1 VSDRGQRLPRTFW
14 WANLTQFGGALN
26 DNLFKLFITFA
37 LIAWADEGA
46 RAGVVVNVSLAFT
59 IPFLLFVPIAGS
71 FADHYSKRWIIVTLK
86 GAEVGVMSFGV
97 YGLASGN
104 SAFLYVTMVLMST
117 QSAFFGPCKYGII
130 PELVGSQRLSRANGM
145 IQMFTYLAI
154 LTGTIAAPSLSE
166 IFGDFYWKAG
176 LICIVV
182 AGAGFVFSLGIGPS
196 PSHLRRPINLN
207 GFVNLL
213 RTRKV
218 IQRDGFLALAVL
230 ATSFF
235 TLIGAYMQINLFEY
249 GPEHLGLTSEQSAR
263 LFLITAVGIG
273 IGSVMAGWLSGRVI
287 EFGIVP
293 IGTALMWICLVVIGT
308 VPAGSLLAVRIC
320 MFLIGIGAGFY
331 VVPLESFIQYRSPGD
346 KVGSVKAASSFL
358 SWIGVLIATGL
369 MHLFATVM
377 NLTAQ
382 TGFLLISFLLLGLSV
397 FSFWVLPDFFVKF
410 VVMYLVRGWYRLRVY
425 GIENLPTD
433 RPALLVCNHV
443 SLIDAILV
451 VSSQQRRIRT
461 LMSRNVYDRANWF
474 IRKTVDLAG
483 VILIQDT
490 DGPKKLVAS
499 LKKAREAL
507 DEGFLVCIFAEGG
520 LTLSGMM
527 RPFKPGFER
536 IIKGSEHPIIPVYIG
551 GAWGSSTSWKKGMP
565 RVNLFKDLRHRVSVH
580 FGKAIPSTSTVA
592 QVQRAVRETGAES
605 FELMKADRLSLGE
618 SFVRIARDRWDQ
630 TALIDEEGRPRTYGQ
645 LLSMAYD
652 LRHDLLRYLPESEQR
667 VGVILPSG
675 VENVVLNVALALE
688 RLVPVPMNPR
698 EPAEEHHGR
707 MEQTSVRTLITSSQM
722 MEGRP
727 VSEFPGN
734 LILLDDIL
742 PEAEQAPTLWKRF
755 WMRNCPTGKLSR
767 VEGFHA
773 DEIASILFTRGTVGS
788 AKPVCLS
795 HHNILSNLE
804 SLSEVIR
811 PKEED
816 TLLGVLPHWNSFGYV
831 TNLWF
836 PLLGG
841 ATLIQCGETADPTH
855 AAQAAGR
862 FRASILVASPGF
874 LASCVRNVDPE
885 AFSGM
890 RYVFTGGESLP
901 EETSEAFEKKFG
913 LAPLESYGSTELSA
927 VCCISLPDVRIS
939 RFRETGRKA
948 RMSGRPLPGI
958 AIKILDPETGQG
970 MPAGEE
976 GMIAVKGS
984 NVMLGYAG
992 EEPPEKG
999 LAEGWFLTG
1008 DRGYM
1013 DENGFL
1019 SVTGRC

>member
-1 VSDRGQRLPRTFW
+1 MSERGQRLPKTFW

-37 LIAWADEGA
+37 LIAWADESA

-71 FADHYSKRWIIVTLK
+71 FADHFSKRWMIVALK

-97 YGLASGN
+97 YGLSSGN

-154 LTGTIAAPSLSE
+154 LTGTITAPSLSE
-166 IFGDFYWKAG
+166 AFGDYYWKAG

-182 AGAGFVFSLGIGPS
+182 AVLGFVFSLGIGPT
-196 PSHLRRPINLN
+196 PSHHRRPINLN
-207 GFVNLL
+207 GFANLL

-218 IQRDGFLALAVL
+218 IRRDGFLTLAVL
-230 ATSFF
+230 ASGFF

-249 GPEHLGLTSEQSAR
+249 GPQHLGLTSEQSAR

-273 IGSVMAGWLSGRVI
+273 LGSVMAGWLSGRVI

-293 IGTALMWICLVVIGT
+293 IGTALMWVSLVVIGV
-308 VPAGSLLAVRIC
+308 VPEGSIMTVRIC

-331 VVPLESFIQYRSPGD
+331 VVPLESFIQYRSPPD
-346 KVGSVKAASSFL
+346 KVGSVKAASGFL
-358 SWIGVLIATGL
+358 SWVGVLIATGL
-369 MHLFATVM
+369 MHLFATVIG
-377 NLTAQ
+377 LTAQ

-410 VVMYLVRGWYRLRVY
+410 VVMYLVRGWYRLRVH

-490 DGPKKLVAS
+490 DGPKKLVSS
-499 LKKAREAL
+499 LRKAREAL

-565 RVNLFKDLRHRVSVH
+565 RVNLFKDLRHPVSVH
-580 FGKAIPSTSTVA
+580 FGKAIPSTSSVME
-592 QVQRAVRETGAES
+592 VQQAVCETGAES
-605 FELMKADRLSLGE
+605 FNLAKSDRLSMGE
-618 SFVRIARDRWDQ
+618 SFVRVAREKWDQ
-630 TALIDEEGRPRTYGQ
+630 TAIIDEQGKPRTYGQ
-645 LLSMAYD
+645 ILSMAYD
-652 LRHDLLRYLPESEQR
+652 LRHDLLRHLPGSEQR

-675 VENVVLNVALALE
+675 LENVVLSIALSLE
-688 RLVPVPMNPR
+688 RLVPVPMNP
-698 EPAEEHHGR
+698 AATTEEHHDR
-707 MEQTSVRTLITSSQM
+707 MEQTSVRTLITSSQV

-727 VSEFPGN
+727 ASEFPGN

-742 PEAEQAPTLWKRF
+742 PEAEQSLGTWRSF
-755 WMRNCPTGKLSR
+755 WMRNCPIGKLSR
-767 VEGFHA
+767 LEGFHA
-773 DEIASILFTRGTVGS
+773 DEIAGILHTRGTIGTVK
-788 AKPVCLS
+788 AVCLS
-795 HHNILSNLE
+795 HHNILSNIE
-804 SLSEVIR
+804 SLCEVVR
-811 PKEED
+811 PGEVD
-816 TLLGVLPHWNSFGYV
+816 TLVGILPHWNSFGYV

-836 PLLGG
+836 SLLSG
-841 ATLIQCGETADPTH
+841 TKLVVCGEDANP
-855 AAQAAGR
+855 GR
-862 FRASILVASPGF
+862 VGQLAHEFGGSILVASPLF
-874 LASCVRNVDPE
+874 LGRCVEAVDSG

-890 RYVFTGGESLP
+890 RYVFTGGEPLS
-901 EETSEAFEKKFG
+901 EQTSESFEAKFG
-913 LAPLESYGSTELSA
+913 LVPLESYGSTELSA
-927 VCCISLPDVRIS
+927 VCAISLPDVRIS
-939 RFRETGRKA
+939 RFRETGRKS

-958 AIKILDPETGQG
+958 AIKILDTETGQG

-976 GMIAVKGS
+976 GLLAVKGP
-984 NVMLGYAG
+984 NVMLGYVDG
-992 EEPPEKG
+992 EFRG
-999 LAEGWFLTG
+999 DDWYLTD

-1019 SVTGRC
+1019 SVTGRR